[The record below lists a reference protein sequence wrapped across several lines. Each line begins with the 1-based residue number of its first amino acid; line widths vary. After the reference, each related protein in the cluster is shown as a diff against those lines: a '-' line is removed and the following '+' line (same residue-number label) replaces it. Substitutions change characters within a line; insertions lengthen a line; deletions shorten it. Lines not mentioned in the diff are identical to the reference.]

1 MLNGLDGLGSL
12 DVLGSLDGP
21 GGLDE
26 VCGRVLAETGCPSVS
41 VAVAAGEELVLAR
54 AYGWADVA
62 AGRAAT
68 PGTAYGLASTTKAFT
83 ALAVCLAA
91 DRGLLDLDAP
101 LPAGFGR
108 AAPTARQLLQH
119 RGGFPSYYDFAY
131 SVPGSSDAPGDAVDI
146 EHYRRQL
153 HEPGVEFE
161 YANLGYQE
169 LARLLEAVTGRE
181 LGALLR
187 EWVAEPLGLAG
198 FAFGPVHPGPAPSAV
213 RYTPDGRAYP
223 PCHTG
228 HPAATSGWATAGD
241 VALFARRALG
251 LLEPETAAAVHDA
264 PAMFAP
270 ASLGY
275 GLGRVVQRTPD
286 GSVIGSH
293 GGGMGGVAAMMLDLP
308 GRGLSLAV
316 LANSTD
322 KTARNAVVEYL
333 TGVLAPEF
341 DPRHFAP
348 AVEPALP
355 FALPPGSWSGRIT
368 AHDTTVPL
376 GLTVQPDGLVEVRL
390 ADHPPVTVPAIASAR
405 WDVRL
410 DTPLHLPTPDTRLAG
425 PATGFELR
433 LRDGD
438 LTGRAVAYK
447 SGDREGFLGSYLPHP
462 CELRRER

>member
-1 MLNGLDGLGSL
+1 MLDGLDRL
-12 DVLGSLDGP
+12 DGLGSLDGP

-26 VCGRVLAETGCPSVS
+26 VCARVLAETGCPSVS

-62 AGRAAT
+62 AGRPAT

-101 LPAGFGR
+101 LPTGFGR
-108 AAPTARQLLQH
+108 TAPTPRQLLQH

-131 SVPGSSDAPGDAVDI
+131 AAPDGSDAPGDAVDI
-146 EHYRRQL
+146 ARYRRQL
-153 HEPGVEFE
+153 HEPGAEFE

-169 LARLLEAVTGRE
+169 LDRLLEAATGRE

-187 EWVAEPLGLAG
+187 EWVAEPLGLTG
-198 FAFGPVHPGPAPSAV
+198 FAFGPLHPGPAPSAV

-241 VALFARRALG
+241 VALFARRSLG
-251 LLEPETAAAVHDA
+251 LLAPETAAAVHDA
-264 PAMFAP
+264 PAISAP
-270 ASLGY
+270 AGLGY

-293 GGGMGGVAAMMLDLP
+293 GGGMGGVASMMVDLP

-333 TGVLAPEF
+333 TSVLAPEF

-348 AVEPALP
+348 TAEPDLP
-355 FALPPGSWSGRIT
+355 LALPPGGWSGRIT
-368 AHDTTVPL
+368 APGTTVPL
-376 GLTVQPDGLVEVRL
+376 TVTVRPDGLVEVRL
-390 ADHPPVTVPAIASAR
+390 ADHPPVTVPALASAR

-410 DTPLHLPTPDTRLAG
+410 VTPLQLPVPDALLAG
-425 PATGFELR
+425 PATSLELR
-433 LRDGD
+433 LREGE
-438 LTGRAVAYK
+438 LTGRAVAFK
-447 SGDREGFLGSYLPHP
+447 SGDRDGFLGCYLPYP
-462 CELRRER
+462 CELRRDS